1 MSRLPDNSAASLAHG
16 EESPNLRRLVL
27 IGCGLAILV
36 FIAAIGV
43 LYSGWFGHEN
53 PNALIVV
60 QGEPTIADAMVSVRP
75 VASDARAVLKAQFK
89 TGIEN
94 RLRFHVPQG
103 RYEITVQAEG
113 LSFRPQQVDALSVP
127 VILEI
132 SGRGASSRPAARSGR

>member
-1 MSRLPDNSAASLAHG
+1 MSHLPDNPTAAPPTV

-43 LYSGWFGHEN
+43 LYSGWVGHEN

-60 QGEPTIADAMVSVRP
+60 QGGEWIADAFVSVRP
-75 VASDARAVLKAQFK
+75 IDSDSRAALKAQFK
-89 TGIEN
+89 AGVEN

-103 RYEITVQAEG
+103 RYEVSVKGEG
-113 LSFRPQQVDALSVP
+113 LTFRP
-127 VILEI
+127 
-132 SGRGASSRPAARSGR
+132 